1 LVDTPARSENPPAC
15 AAPLRFC
22 LALRGHRL
30 QREHLLPRAQSRRNP
45 PAPGERTARNTGAPR
60 PSVTYTPSTKSM

>member
-1 LVDTPARSENPPAC
+1 VQREPARLRRT
-15 AAPLRFC
+15 AAPFPLVP
-22 LALRGHRL
+22 RGHRL